1 MYGRKIKRR
10 LHMNNDVLFEKKENT
25 LIITLDK
32 DSNYKEIKDKL
43 KEVIESSSDIF
54 EGIEAPIKIQG
65 RRLIDSEE
73 EEILGILKEK
83 TDIEVEIERPKQ
95 MGLANID
102 NIFNKDTNISNTKFI
117 RGTVRSGQRL
127 EYEGSIVIIGDVNGG
142 SEIIA
147 EENIIVLGNLRG
159 FAHAG
164 AKGNRSSF
172 IAANNINPTQLRIAD
187 IILRN
192 FDKRNEIGNT
202 YDYAYINM
210 GEILI
215 DR

>member
-1 MYGRKIKRR
+1 
-10 LHMNNDVLFEKKENT
+10 MNTEVFFEKKENT

-32 DSNYKEIKDKL
+32 DADYKDVKEKLNEIID
-43 KEVIESSSDIF
+43 SSSDLF
-54 EGIEAPIKIQG
+54 EGIEGPIKIQG
-65 RRLIDSEE
+65 RRLLDGEE
-73 EEILGILKEK
+73 AEIKELIK
-83 TDIEVEIERPKQ
+83 QKIEIPIEIERPKQ

-102 NIFNKDTNISNTKFI
+102 SIFNKDTNISNTKFI
-117 RGTVRSGQRL
+117 RGTIRSGQRV
-127 EYEGSIVIIGDVNGG
+127 EYEGSIVVIGDVNGG

-172 IAANNINPTQLRIAD
+172 ISANTINPTQLRIAD

-192 FDKRNEIGNT
+192 FDKKIEVGNT

-210 GEILI
+210 GEIVI
-215 DR
+215 ER